1 MLLKCLHNNLCQK
14 YSAHAFQLSP
24 RNVLWLLIVCLRS
37 ENKRP
42 CLEFSH
48 LSIKDSFRDLFIPRI
63 EIILMM
69 YTRNN
74 LNCAEPLFEHNNS
87 LNVNFNTQKKTV
99 WLVHGYRPMGSI
111 PSWLQ
116 NFVSILLNEEDM
128 NVIVV
133 DWNRGATTFIY
144 DRAVKNTRKVA
155 VSLSGHI
162 KNLLKHG
169 ASLDNFH
176 FIGMSLG
183 AHISGFVG
191 KIFHGQLGR
200 ITGLD
205 PAGPKFSRK
214 LPYKRLD
221 YTDAKFV
228 DVIHSNSNGLGIR
241 EPLGHIDFYP
251 NGGKKQPGCPKSIFS
266 GIKFIKC
273 NHERAVHLFMA
284 SLETNCNFIS
294 FPCHSYKDYKT
305 SLCVDCDSFKEK
317 SCPWLGYQAK
327 LLKDVLKERMKG
339 GPVRTTVFLDTS
351 GIYPFCTYYFVLSII
366 VPDKTMMDG
375 SFSLK
380 LLNQLGM
387 MEESRFYKKNK
398 PLCKLQEV
406 KILAQFYNDFANIS
420 SIGLTY
426 FQSSNLQ
433 CSTCTYKIQS
443 LMLKSLT
450 YPERPPLCK
459 YNIVLKER
467 EEVFLNPNACTPKKT

>member
-1 MLLKCLHNNLCQK
+1 MRVYIFLCLMCWVK
-14 YSAHAFQLSP
+14 
-24 RNVLWLLIVCLRS
+24 S

-266 GIKFIKC
+266 
-273 NHERAVHLFMA
+273 
-284 SLETNCNFIS
+284 
-294 FPCHSYKDYKT
+294 DYKT

>member
-1 MLLKCLHNNLCQK
+1 
-14 YSAHAFQLSP
+14 
-24 RNVLWLLIVCLRS
+24 
-37 ENKRP
+37 
-42 CLEFSH
+42 
-48 LSIKDSFRDLFIPRI
+48 
-63 EIILMM
+63 MM

-74 LNCAEPLFEHNNS
+74 LNCAKPLFEHNNS

-99 WLVHGYRPMGSI
+99 WLIHGYRPMGSI

-191 KIFHGQLGR
+191 KIFKGQLGR
-200 ITGLD
+200 ITETVFHRVGQTGLELLTSRNLPTSAFQNAWITGVSHCAQPLYLKFSLD

-214 LPYKRLD
+214 PPYRRLD

-251 NGGKKQPGCPKSIFS
+251 NGGRKQPGCPKSIFS

-327 LLKDVLKERMKG
+327 LFKDVLKERIKG

-351 GIYPFCTYYFVLSII
+351 GIYPFCTYYFILSIT
-366 VPDKTMMDG
+366 VPDKTVMDG
-375 SFSLK
+375 FFSFK

-387 MEESRFYKKNK
+387 IEEARLYKKNK
-398 PLCKLQEV
+398 PLCKLQEI

-426 FQSSNLQ
+426 FQSSNME

-450 YPERPPLCK
+450 YPERISCYHPG
-459 YNIVLKER
+459 
-467 EEVFLNPNACTPKKT
+467 

>member
-1 MLLKCLHNNLCQK
+1 MRVYIFLCLMCW
-14 YSAHAFQLSP
+14 
-24 RNVLWLLIVCLRS
+24 VRS

-42 CLEFSH
+42 CLEFSQ
-48 LSIKDSFRDLFIPRI
+48 LSVKDSFRDLFIPRI
-63 EIILMM
+63 ETILMM

-87 LNVNFNTQKKTV
+87 LNVNFDTQKKTV
-99 WLVHGYRPMGSI
+99 WLIHGYRPVGSI

-116 NFVSILLNEEDM
+116 NFLRILLNEEDM

-144 DRAVKNTRKVA
+144 SRAVKNTRKVA
-155 VSLSGHI
+155 ASLSGHI

-176 FIGMSLG
+176 FIGVSLG

-205 PAGPKFSRK
+205 PAGPRFSRK
-214 LPYKRLD
+214 PPYSRLD

-228 DVIHSNSNGLGIR
+228 DVIHSDSNGLGIQ

-251 NGGKKQPGCPKSIFS
+251 NGGNKQPGCPKSIFS
-266 GIKFIKC
+266 GIEFIKC
-273 NHERAVHLFMA
+273 DHQRAVHLFMA

-294 FPCHSYKDYKT
+294 FPCQSYKDYKN
-305 SLCVDCDSFKEK
+305 SLCVDCGSFKDK

-327 LLKDVLKERMKG
+327 LFKDVLKERMEERSFK
-339 GPVRTTVFLDTS
+339 TTVFLDTS
-351 GIYPFCTYYFVLSII
+351 AYYFVLSII
-366 VPDKTMMDG
+366 VLDKTMTDG
-375 SFSLK
+375 SFSFK

-387 MEESRFYKKNK
+387 IEEPRLYKKNK
-398 PLCKLQEV
+398 PFYKLQEV
-406 KILAQFYNDFANIS
+406 KILAQFYNDFVNIS

-450 YPERPPLCK
+450 YPERPPLCR
-459 YNIVLKER
+459 YNIELKER
-467 EEVFLNPNACTPKKT
+467 EEVFLNPNTCTPKKT

>member
-1 MLLKCLHNNLCQK
+1 
-14 YSAHAFQLSP
+14 
-24 RNVLWLLIVCLRS
+24 
-37 ENKRP
+37 
-42 CLEFSH
+42 
-48 LSIKDSFRDLFIPRI
+48 
-63 EIILMM
+63 MM

-74 LNCAEPLFEHNNS
+74 LNCAKPLFEHNNS

-99 WLVHGYRPMGSI
+99 WLIHGYRPMGSI

-191 KIFHGQLGR
+191 KIFKGQLGR
-200 ITGLD
+200 ITETVFHRVGQTGLELLTSRNLPTSAFQNAWITGVSHCAQPLYLKFSLD

-214 LPYKRLD
+214 PPYRRLD

-251 NGGKKQPGCPKSIFS
+251 NGGRKQPGCPKSIFS
-266 GIKFIKC
+266 G
-273 NHERAVHLFMA
+273 
-284 SLETNCNFIS
+284 
-294 FPCHSYKDYKT
+294 
-305 SLCVDCDSFKEK
+305 
-317 SCPWLGYQAK
+317 YQAK
-327 LLKDVLKERMKG
+327 LFKDVLKERIKG

-351 GIYPFCTYYFVLSII
+351 GIYPFCTYYFILSIT
-366 VPDKTMMDG
+366 VPDKTVMDG
-375 SFSLK
+375 FFSFK

-387 MEESRFYKKNK
+387 IEEARLYKKNK
-398 PLCKLQEV
+398 PLCKLQEI

-426 FQSSNLQ
+426 FQSSNME

-450 YPERPPLCK
+450 YPERPPLCR

>member
-1 MLLKCLHNNLCQK
+1 MKVYIFLCLMCWVK
-14 YSAHAFQLSP
+14 
-24 RNVLWLLIVCLRS
+24 S

-99 WLVHGYRPMGSI
+99 WLIHGYRPMGSI

-169 ASLDNFH
+169 ACLDNFH

-214 LPYKRLD
+214 PPYRRLD

-228 DVIHSNSNGLGIR
+228 DVIHSNSNGLGIQ

-266 GIKFIKC
+266 
-273 NHERAVHLFMA
+273 
-284 SLETNCNFIS
+284 
-294 FPCHSYKDYKT
+294 DYKT

-375 SFSLK
+375 SFSFK

-467 EEVFLNPNACTPKKT
+467 EEVFLNPNVCTPKKT

>member
-1 MLLKCLHNNLCQK
+1 MRVYIFLCLMCWVK
-14 YSAHAFQLSP
+14 SGYFSLSSKSKP
-24 RNVLWLLIVCLRS
+24 VSRKSL
-37 ENKRP
+37 ENERP

-74 LNCAEPLFEHNNS
+74 LNCAKPLFEHNNS

-99 WLVHGYRPMGSI
+99 WLIHGYRPMGSI

-191 KIFHGQLGR
+191 KIFNGQLGR

-214 LPYKRLD
+214 PPYRRLD

-228 DVIHSNSNGLGIR
+228 DVIHSNSHGLGIR

-251 NGGKKQPGCPKSIFS
+251 NGGRKQPGCPKSIFS
-266 GIKFIKC
+266 
-273 NHERAVHLFMA
+273 A
-284 SLETNCNFIS
+284 
-294 FPCHSYKDYKT
+294 
-305 SLCVDCDSFKEK
+305 
-317 SCPWLGYQAK
+317 
-327 LLKDVLKERMKG
+327 
-339 GPVRTTVFLDTS
+339 
-351 GIYPFCTYYFVLSII
+351 YYFILSIT
-366 VPDKTMMDG
+366 VPDKTVMDG
-375 SFSLK
+375 FFSFK

-387 MEESRFYKKNK
+387 IEEARFYKKNK
-398 PLCKLQEV
+398 PLCKLQEI

-426 FQSSNLQ
+426 FQSSNME

-450 YPERPPLCK
+450 YPERPPLCR
-459 YNIVLKER
+459 YNIVLKEK
-467 EEVFLNPNACTPKKT
+467 EEVFLYPNACTPKKT

>member
-1 MLLKCLHNNLCQK
+1 MILPKRNLTELQNFLSDELSAAFAFLRLQMRVYIFLCLMCWV
-14 YSAHAFQLSP
+14 
-24 RNVLWLLIVCLRS
+24 RT

-42 CLEFSH
+42 CLEFSQ
-48 LSIKDSFRDLFIPRI
+48 LSVKDSFRDLFIPRI
-63 EIILMM
+63 ETILMM
-69 YTRNN
+69 YTRKN

-87 LNVNFNTQKKTV
+87 LNVNFDTQKKTV
-99 WLVHGYRPMGSI
+99 WLIHGYRPVGSI

-116 NFVSILLNEEDM
+116 NFLRILLNEEDM

-144 DRAVKNTRKVA
+144 SRAVKNTRKVA
-155 VSLSGHI
+155 ASLSGHI

-176 FIGMSLG
+176 FIGVSLG

-205 PAGPKFSRK
+205 PAGPRFSRK
-214 LPYKRLD
+214 PPYSRLD

-228 DVIHSNSNGLGIR
+228 DVIHSDSNGLGIQ

-251 NGGKKQPGCPKSIFS
+251 NGGNKQPGCPKSIFS
-266 GIKFIKC
+266 
-273 NHERAVHLFMA
+273 
-284 SLETNCNFIS
+284 
-294 FPCHSYKDYKT
+294 DYKT
-305 SLCVDCDSFKEK
+305 SLCVDCSSFKDK

-327 LLKDVLKERMKG
+327 LFKDVLKERMEER
-339 GPVRTTVFLDTS
+339 PLRTTVFLDTS
-351 GIYPFCTYYFVLSII
+351 GTYPFCTYYFVLSII
-366 VPDKTMMDG
+366 VLDKTMMDG
-375 SFSLK
+375 SFSFK

-387 MEESRFYKKNK
+387 IEEPRLYEKNK
-398 PLCKLQEV
+398 PFYKLQEV
-406 KILAQFYNDFANIS
+406 KILAQFYNDFVNIS

-450 YPERPPLCK
+450 YPERPPLCR
-459 YNIVLKER
+459 YNIELKER
-467 EEVFLNPNACTPKKT
+467 EEVFLNLNTCTPKKT

>member
-1 MLLKCLHNNLCQK
+1 
-14 YSAHAFQLSP
+14 SD
-24 RNVLWLLIVCLRS
+24 
-37 ENKRP
+37 NKRP
-42 CLEFSH
+42 CLEFSQ
-48 LSIKDSFRDLFIPRI
+48 LSVKDSFRDLFIPRI
-63 EIILMM
+63 ETILMM

-99 WLVHGYRPMGSI
+99 WLIHGYRPVGSI
-111 PSWLQ
+111 PLWLQ
-116 NFVSILLNEEDM
+116 NFIRILLNEEDM

-133 DWNRGATTFIY
+133 DWSRGATTFIY
-144 DRAVKNTRKVA
+144 NRAVKNTRKVA
-155 VSLSGHI
+155 VSLSVHI

-176 FIGMSLG
+176 FIGVSLG

-205 PAGPKFSRK
+205 PAGPRFSRK
-214 LPYKRLD
+214 PPYSKLD

-228 DVIHSNSNGLGIR
+228 DVIHSDSNGI
-241 EPLGHIDFYP
+241 
-251 NGGKKQPGCPKSIFS
+251 Q
-266 GIKFIKC
+266 FIKC
-273 NHERAVHLFMA
+273 NHQRAVHLFMA
-284 SLETNCNFIS
+284 SLETNCIANLIFLIDLS
-294 FPCHSYKDYKT
+294 LYKT
-305 SLCVDCDSFKEK
+305 SCGISFLQT
-317 SCPWLGYQAK
+317 SCYQAK
-327 LLKDVLKERMKG
+327 LFKDVLKERMEG
-339 GPVRTTVFLDTS
+339 RPLRTTVFLDTS
-351 GIYPFCTYYFVLSII
+351 GTYPFCTYYFVLSII

-375 SFSLK
+375 SFSFK

-387 MEESRFYKKNK
+387 IEEPRLYEKNK
-398 PLCKLQEV
+398 PFYKLQEV
-406 KILAQFYNDFANIS
+406 KILAQFYNDFVNIS

-450 YPERPPLCK
+450 YPERPPLCR

-467 EEVFLNPNACTPKKT
+467 EEVFLNPNTCTPKNT